1 MKWYAV
7 HTYSGY
13 EEKVKESLKIRAKQ
27 LGLEHKLGM
36 ILVPEIKDTDTDASD
51 KKKSKK
57 KMMPGYILVQLDL
70 DEETWHLVN
79 DTQYV
84 TGFVG
89 NRTNPLP
96 VPEAEVN
103 RIKKQVEEGV
113 VPAAKKVTYEQ
124 GMTVRVK
131 EGPFVNF
138 QGIIE
143 EVREDKRKL
152 RVLVTIFGRATP
164 VEVGFDQVEKV

>member
-13 EEKVKESLKIRAKQ
+13 EEKVKQTLKARAKL
-27 LGLEHKLGM
+27 LGLEDKLGE
-36 ILVPEIKDTDTDASD
+36 ILIPTAEVKEEGE
-51 KKKSKK
+51 KKVNKRI
-57 KMMPGYILVQLDL
+57 MPGYILVQLDL

-89 NRTNPLP
+89 DRTNPLP
-96 VPEAEVN
+96 VPEAEVMKL
-103 RIKKQVEEGV
+103 KKQVEEGI
-113 VPAAKKVTYEQ
+113 VPAAREVAFEQ

-131 EGPFVNF
+131 DGPFVNF